1 MAVRALGPGH
11 RLIMNDPRAFAH
23 TGPVFVYLDNQ
34 PLRSP
39 RDARLWITWIDDL
52 IEDLKDRGAFATDE
66 RRESVIRIFRKAQ
79 DVWADLAR

>member
-1 MAVRALGPGH
+1 
-11 RLIMNDPRAFAH
+11 MNDPRAFAH